1 MQASI
6 RWRTLA
12 AGCAVL
18 GLVGCGSKTLDVDDA
33 EQKIA
38 AELERQVG
46 QRPKAVDCPSDIE
59 AKEGNTER
67 CTITAPNGEKI
78 GLTLTTTDDE
88 GNFRFEV
95 DRR

>member
-1 MQASI
+1 MLRTRWASAL
-6 RWRTLA
+6 LA
-12 AGCAVL
+12 SVVL
-18 GLVGCGSKTLDVDDA
+18 VAVGCGTKTLDVGDA
-33 EQKIA
+33 EEKIS

-46 QRPKAVDCPSDIE
+46 QRPKAVDCPEDME